1 MGSFHRVYRG
11 DGGFTIVESLVA
23 SVVAIMIITAVGS
36 AMAASFRGSR
46 VNAVAQEATALAVER
61 LEFGRSL
68 TWNEIAMSA
77 IVAGAPM
84 LSSDGLHLD
93 GASAGVPSDEAL
105 VVDPGGLVPA
115 QSTESVDTTTYSIWQ
130 YVTDAG
136 GGLRRL
142 VALVVWSVDGA
153 SYSYQASTLIAE
165 AATR

>member
-105 VVDPGGLVPA
+105 VVDPGGLVPPSRPSR
-115 QSTESVDTTTYSIWQ
+115 STPRPTRSGSTSPMLA
-130 YVTDAG
+130 AG
-136 GGLRRL
+136 CG
-142 VALVVWSVDGA
+142 VSSPWSSGVSMA
-153 SYSYQASTLIAE
+153 RHT
-165 AATR
+165 ATRRRR